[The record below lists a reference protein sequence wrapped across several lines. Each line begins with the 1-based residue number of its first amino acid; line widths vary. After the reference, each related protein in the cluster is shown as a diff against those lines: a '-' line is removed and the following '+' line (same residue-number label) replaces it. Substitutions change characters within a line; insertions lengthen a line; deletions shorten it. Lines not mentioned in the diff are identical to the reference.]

1 MAQRVKRRHLKIHND
16 VRRLSELSGF
26 VEAVAA
32 EKDLDKSLVLALSL
46 ALEEA
51 VTNVVLYAY
60 PEGTDGQVD
69 IEAVIQD
76 GALTFVVSDSGTP
89 FDPTA
94 KPDADISLGVED
106 RPIGG
111 LGIFL
116 VRQIMDSV
124 SYEYTDGKNILTM
137 TKNI

>member
-51 VTNVVLYAY
+51 VTNVMNYAY
-60 PEGTDGQVD
+60 PTGQDGD
-69 IEAVIQD
+69 ITIEAAVTKMMYLL
-76 GALTFVVSDSGTP
+76 GCY
-89 FDPTA
+89 
-94 KPDADISLGVED
+94 PDNKAHVRERLSQSLRGE
-106 RPIGG
+106 
-111 LGIFL
+111 
-116 VRQIMDSV
+116 MS
-124 SYEYTDGKNILTM
+124 E
-137 TKNI
+137 

>member
-1 MAQRVKRRHLKIHND
+1 MAQRVIKKHLRIHND
-16 VRRLSELSGF
+16 VRQLSELAGF
-26 VEAVAA
+26 VDDAVAGT
-32 EKDLDKSLVLALSL
+32 DLDKSLVLAINL

-60 PEGTDGQVD
+60 PEGTDGLVD
-69 IEAVIQD
+69 IEAILQA
-76 GALTFVVSDSGTP
+76 GALTFVVSDSGSP

-124 SYEYTDGKNILTM
+124 SYEYTGGKNILTM